1 MNSSQVPIARKDG
14 LVIQEMPDEVLIYDL
29 DENKAFSLN
38 PTAAE
43 IWRSCDGNKTVAE
56 IAAGLGG
63 SRDSEEKEKVVWLA
77 LDQLK
82 EKNLI
87 ANELSS
93 RFAGM
98 SRREVIRKVG
108 LATAIALPVIAML
121 SFPATT
127 LAVACPSSLCG
138 GTGVSGGCNPGR
150 ICCDTGGAAG
160 FQCVQPLNPVTPACG
175 NTVPASIACP

>member
-1 MNSSQVPIARKDG
+1 MNSSQIPIARKEG

-29 DENKAFSLN
+29 ESNKAFSLN

-43 IWRSCDGNKTVAE
+43 VWKACDGNKTVAE
-56 IAAGLGG
+56 IAESLTG
-63 SRDSEEKEKVVWLA
+63 SRDSDKKEEVVWLA

-82 EKNLI
+82 EKDLI
-87 ANELSS
+87 ANDLSS
-93 RFAGM
+93 RFDGM

-121 SFPATT
+121 SFPAKT

-138 GTGVSGGCNPGR
+138 GVSTAGGCIGGR
-150 ICCDTGGAAG
+150 ICCDTGGPSG
-160 FQCVQPLNPVTPACG
+160 FQCVQPINPGNPQCG
-175 NTVPASIACP
+175 NTVPSSIPCP

>member
-1 MNSSQVPIARKDG
+1 MNSSQVPIVRKEG

-29 DENKAFSLN
+29 EENKAFSLN
-38 PTAAE
+38 PTAALV
-43 IWRSCDGNKTVAE
+43 WRSCDGNKTVAE
-56 IAAGLGG
+56 IARRLPG
-63 SRDSEEKEKVVWLA
+63 SRDSDEKEKVVWLA

-87 ANELSS
+87 ANDLSS
-93 RFAGM
+93 RFEGM

-127 LAVACPSSLCG
+127 LAVACPASLCG
-138 GTGVSGGCNPGR
+138 GFETSGGCAGGE
-150 ICCDTGGAAG
+150 ICCDTGGKSG
-160 FQCVQPLNPVTPACG
+160 FQCVSPLDPKNPTCG
-175 NTVPASIACP
+175 NTVPSSVACP

>member
-1 MNSSQVPIARKDG
+1 MNSSQIPIARKDG
-14 LVIQEMPDEVLIYDL
+14 LVIQEMEDEVLIYDL

-43 IWRSCDGNKTVAE
+43 IWRACDGKKSVAE
-56 IAAGLGG
+56 IAKGLRG
-63 SRDSEEKEKVVWLA
+63 SRDADDKESVVWLA

-87 ANELSS
+87 SNTINS
-93 RFAGM
+93 RFEGI
-98 SRREVIRKVG
+98 SRRDVIKKVG

-121 SFPATT
+121 SFPSKT

-138 GTGVSGGCNPGR
+138 GIGVAGGCPPGQ
-150 ICCDTGGAAG
+150 ICCDTNTASG

-175 NTVPASIACP
+175 NTVPSSIACV